1 VLVAVVLELGMLL
14 TPYPKM
20 FNIPVTAR
28 FVVVTLAAHGVFGV
42 CLGLTAKSL
51 ARSRQLVNRH

>member
-28 FVVVTLAAHGVFGV
+28 FVAVTLAAHAVFGV

-51 ARSRQLVNRH
+51 AWSRQS